1 MMILILE
8 LIAALSLPIWLAV
21 EEIARF
27 RRHRQHQARV
37 VARKRSRQTAIDAL
51 LLRT

>member
-1 MMILILE
+1 MILILE

-27 RRHRQHQARV
+27 RRQRRQQVRV
-37 VARKRSRQTAIDAL
+37 AARKSSRQTAIDAL

>member
-1 MMILILE
+1 MMLILQ
-8 LIAALSLPIWLAV
+8 LIVALSLPIWLVA

-27 RRHRQHQARV
+27 RRQRQQHARV
-37 VARKRSRQTAIDAL
+37 TARKRSRQTAIDAL

>member
-1 MMILILE
+1 MILILE

-27 RRHRQHQARV
+27 RRQRLQQARV
-37 VARKRSRQTAIDAL
+37 GARKRSRQTAIDAL